1 MLSWRYFGTYELCN
15 TSSKDTFWIFLSRG
29 KDFQVHPITS
39 CTKCIAGWRLKGR
52 SHGAT
57 ATAIY
62 LLQKRSCV
70 ESTVIVT
77 ITPCEH
83 LRWIRKQP
91 MALVATNKRNKN
103 RTMWTTLR
111 VHLHQMTESI
121 LRQCSDDLA
130 ILFFLNNG
138 VTPEWGGNP
147 FLSDS
152 IVSMRTVWLG
162 HRGIDADAWCKRAL
176 KIHYLRRQ
184 CDVLNSHRNIDS
196 HETDGGNQYIVG

>member
-57 ATAIY
+57 AIY

-70 ESTVIVT
+70 ESSVIVT

-83 LRWIRKQP
+83 LRWTRKQP
-91 MALVATNKRNKN
+91 MALVATNKHNKN

-111 VHLHQMTESI
+111 AHLHQVTESI

-130 ILFFLNNG
+130 ILFSLKQWSHSRMGRQPIF
-138 VTPEWGGNP
+138 EWLHCFNEN
-147 FLSDS
+147 
-152 IVSMRTVWLG
+152 SMARSSR
-162 HRGIDADAWCKRAL
+162 HWCWRL
-176 KIHYLRRQ
+176 
-184 CDVLNSHRNIDS
+184 V
-196 HETDGGNQYIVG
+196 